1 MSPAVG
7 GGGRENRSTRGGFG
21 GGSRDG
27 LRIAAVERS
36 EDGWLAEVEVAEE
49 ASWFDGHFP
58 GEPILPAVGQVDLV
72 ARLAARIAEREGGLL
87 AGRFLAALDTLR
99 LSSPVRPGD
108 RLAVRLLAPDERG
121 AARFHL
127 ARPDGARVSDGT
139 ASWAPDDP
147 PPAAAFGGPAATAS
161 SAPATVPSAESPP
174 LVDLLSASQD
184 ENDPALPDAASLL
197 LHEPPALLAET
208 LLSVTG
214 DAIVCRGR
222 IAADHPAAD
231 EGHAG
236 PWMALELAA
245 QAAGLLE
252 AVGVVREGG
261 GMESPQVGYLVRVRN
276 ARFAVPRLAAGAPLV
291 ARVTREGRGGP
302 LTLYACTVEGAAGEP
317 LAAAH
322 LGTFLPPRG

>member
-1 MSPAVG
+1 MKGSGGHGGDANRPIG
-7 GGGRENRSTRGGFG
+7 GGDG
-21 GGSRDG
+21 GGSGDG

-36 EDGWLAEVEVAEE
+36 EDGWFAEVEVAED
-49 ASWFDGHFP
+49 AAWFEGHFP
-58 GEPILPAVGQVDLV
+58 GEPILPAVGQVDLL
-72 ARLAARIAEREGGLL
+72 ARLAARIGEQDGGLL

-108 RLAVRLLAPDERG
+108 RLAVRLLTPDQRG

-127 ARPDGARVSDGT
+127 AQADGTRVSDGA
-139 ASWAPDDP
+139 ASWAPADP
-147 PPAAAFGGPAATAS
+147 PPAAALAGAV
-161 SAPATVPSAESPP
+161 APATESVPLADPFSS
-174 LVDLLSASQD
+174 SD
-184 ENDPALPDAASLL
+184 EETDPALPDAADLL
-197 LHEPPALLAET
+197 LHEPPALLAEA

-214 DAIVCRGR
+214 DTIVCRGR
-222 IAADHPAAD
+222 IAADHPAVH

-252 AVGVVREGG
+252 AVVRLRQGG
-261 GMESPQVGYLVRVRN
+261 GMEAPPVGYLVRVRN
-276 ARFAVPRLAAGAPLV
+276 ARFAAPRLAAGAPLL

-302 LTLYACTVEGAAGEP
+302 LTLYACTVESAAGEP